1 MTLIALSASYGAGG
15 SVVGPE
21 LAQRLAVPF
30 VDRAIPTQV
39 AAKLDVPLA
48 HALEHDENIGGLLD
62 RMLKHF
68 APLSGAYVSGD
79 ACEALMG
86 SDVYR
91 EATERVIREHAR
103 AGRGVI
109 LGRACAIVLRDRPD
123 VLRVRLD
130 GPEETRLEQA
140 MRIQGI
146 DRDTAE
152 ERMRQTDR
160 ARDAY
165 VRHFYGVDPRDLS
178 FFHLILDSPALG
190 LDVCIDL
197 IAHAVEARTRTPV
210 ASRPAT

>member
-21 LAQRLAVPF
+21 LAKRLGVPF

-39 AAKLDVPLA
+39 AESLSVPLA
-48 HALEHDENIGGLLD
+48 QALERDENVGSLLD

-68 APLSGAYVSGD
+68 APLSGAYVAGD
-79 ACEALMG
+79 AGEALMG
-86 SDVYR
+86 DDVYR
-91 EATERVIREHAR
+91 QATERVICKHAA

-109 LGRACAIVLRDRPD
+109 LGRACAHVLRDRPE

-130 GPEETRLEQA
+130 GPEEARIEQA
-140 MRIQGI
+140 MRIQGV
-146 DRDTAE
+146 DRDTAR

-165 VRHFYGVDPRDLS
+165 VRHFYGTDPRDIS
-178 FFHLILDSPALG
+178 HFHLIVDSTAIG
-190 LDVCIDL
+190 LDACVDL
-197 IAHAVEARTRTPV
+197 VAR
-210 ASRPAT
+210 AAQSR